1 MRAVTEI
8 RAEARYARAIAA
20 TADLLSRLRLEFA
33 FVGEVARGAWLDR
46 EVDTGAIDL
55 LAVMSPEQKNNVA
68 MMASNRGFRVDR
80 DEIEQTEELDLIPL
94 GFTDAEGE
102 VRVHILVA
110 SNALYGRMV
119 AGASRAEF
127 QGATVGIVTAEDLT
141 LLLLLADD
149 ERSTLDRL
157 ALTALDSFDRTA
169 FNERLVSIGLGEQ
182 VIEG

>member
-46 EVDTGAIDL
+46 EIDTGAIDL

-68 MMASNRGFRVDR
+68 MMANNRGFRVDR
-80 DEIEQTEELDLIPL
+80 DEIAQTEELDLIPL
-94 GFTDAEGE
+94 GFIDAEGE

-119 AGASRAEF
+119 AGAPRAEF
-127 QGATVGIVTAEDLT
+127 QGATVGIVAAEDLT

-149 ERSTLDRL
+149 ERSTLDRM

-169 FNERLVSIGLGEQ
+169 FNARLVSIGLGEQ